1 MKIKT
6 LLKSAILIPISTMA
20 MAGETDRIITKHDVA
35 SAQANWCRSVI
46 NISQTYEEN
55 GHEAAE
61 ELAREVIREAYAYD
75 NGMVLFKPTL
85 TTNPDTFRLTSE
97 GALSYFVGGN
107 EDFPQDTGFAL
118 NNWTQCRVNNAAV
131 LMVGDMAH
139 TMGKV
144 HFTNADGDVTTVDK
158 TWTFVKDAKDTL
170 RITVHHSSLEH
181 SAD

>member
-6 LLKSAILIPISTMA
+6 LFKSAILISVSTLA
-20 MAGETDRIITKHDVA
+20 VAGETDRIVTEHDVETA
-35 SAQANWCRSVI
+35 QGEWCSAVI
-46 NISQTYEEN
+46 NISQVYEDK

-61 ELAREVIREAYAYD
+61 NLAREVVRDAYAYES
-75 NGMVLFKPTL
+75 GTVLFKPTL

-118 NNWTQCRVNNAAV
+118 NNWTQCHVDNAAV
-131 LMVGDMAH
+131 VTVGNTAH
-139 TMGKV
+139 TLGKV
-144 HFTNADGDVTTVDK
+144 HFTNANGDVTTVDK
-158 TWTFVKDAKDTL
+158 TWTFVKDAEDTL

-181 SAD
+181 SAG